1 MGVCSELLF
10 HSLSQLFQHLRH
22 HLLTPRST
30 FYVGSMQSGNL
41 DLSEFSFHC
50 IERKKE
56 SEKERERGREKNIT
70 SHSTVEN
77 YCVF

>member
-41 DLSEFSFHC
+41 DLSIWSFPF
-50 IERKKE
+50 I
-56 SEKERERGREKNIT
+56 I
-70 SHSTVEN
+70 
-77 YCVF
+77 